1 MIEERMTLAVGTTIR
16 DPSGERYLIE
26 GLLGTGG
33 FGAVYLVR
41 DRRVKDNLFALKEVI
56 DPNKRDRERFVFEG
70 ELLKRLN
77 HRALPCVY
85 NVFEHDKRVYMLMDY
100 VEGKNLEIL
109 RQEQPERRFPL
120 SVALALMAPI
130 VDALIYLHQQNPPIV
145 HRDLKPA
152 NIIVPENAEEAMLVD
167 FGLAKEYV
175 ADKTTS
181 VIRHGSPGYAALE
194 QYGSGTTP
202 RTDIYGLGAT
212 FYTLLT
218 GTVPI
223 DAVSRATERKGF
235 DPLTPASV
243 VTPDVPTPIART
255 LRRAMSMSLDDRFS
269 SIEEFWQELT
279 VGFPILQTTSPRIP
293 AFHATELMVPTRGAP
308 TRQRVART
316 ASSQNRQEVA
326 LWKRRGVLLP
336 ILSALLLI
344 GVIGTTFLWY
354 TLAYGS
360 HPSTSQSKGIT
371 PTAQHSTVTAAVSPT
386 ARPTQKVSIYPI
398 MASSY
403 AGSIQDLMTH
413 QKTDMY
419 LTNFQLNQG
428 NGNIQGD
435 FQGLGIVGPFKGTVT
450 RGGILQYKVI
460 ILQGTG
466 IMSFDGLI
474 KVGGDIHGS
483 FKILDQSGTFGGE
496 YGDYYL
502 NFPRNG

>member
-1 MIEERMTLAVGTTIR
+1 MRCSMIEERMTLAVGTTIR

-85 NVFEHDKRVYMLMDY
+85 NVFEQDKRVYMLMDY

-175 ADKTTS
+175 LDKTTS

-223 DAVSRATERKGF
+223 DAVSRATERKGI

-243 VTPDVPTPIART
+243 VTPDVPTTIAKT

-269 SIEEFWQELT
+269 SVEEFWQELT

-293 AFHATELMVPTRGAP
+293 AFHATELMVPTRGTS
-308 TRQRVART
+308 TRQRGVRT

-336 ILSALLLI
+336 MLFALLLI
-344 GVIGTTFLWY
+344 GLIGTASLWY
-354 TLAYGS
+354 TQIYHRPGNIA
-360 HPSTSQSKGIT
+360 
-371 PTAQHSTVTAAVSPT
+371 HSTATPATTTVVSPT
-386 ARPTQKVSIYPI
+386 VKPTQKVPIYPI
-398 MASSY
+398 IASSY
-403 AGSIQDLMTH
+403 AGSIQDLMTLT
-413 QKTDMY
+413 KTGMY
-419 LTNFQLNQG
+419 LTNIQQNQ
-428 NGNIQGD
+428 GNIQGN
-435 FQGLGIVGPFKGTVT
+435 FQGLDIVGPFKGTVT
-450 RGGILQYKVI
+450 RDGNLQFKVT
-460 ILQGTG
+460 LWQGDGTL
-466 IMSFDGLI
+466 SFEGKI
-474 KVGGDIHGS
+474 KVGGDITGY
-483 FKILDQSGTFGGE
+483 FKLLDQHGNPGGE

-502 NFPRNG
+502 NYPRNG